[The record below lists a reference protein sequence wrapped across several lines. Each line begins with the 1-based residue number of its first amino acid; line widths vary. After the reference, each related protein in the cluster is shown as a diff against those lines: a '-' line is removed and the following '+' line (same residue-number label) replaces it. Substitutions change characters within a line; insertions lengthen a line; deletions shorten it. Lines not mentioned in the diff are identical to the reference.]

1 MRGRNTEDI
10 GKEKDVEM
18 AEYQGKRYVIMKFTY
33 KEKHIVFNPIGTGR
47 RKKEICNGIKVI
59 ISLIL

>member
-1 MRGRNTEDI
+1 MRGKNTENREM
-10 GKEKDVEM
+10 EKGVGV

-33 KEKHIVFNPIGTGR
+33 KKKHIVFNPIGTGR